1 MLFTSNKFDKLND
14 NRRENMAMSRLVQ
27 YLFNPLDSI
36 SVATTIIPISISLL
50 ITRP

>member
-1 MLFTSNKFDKLND
+1 MVMFRSI
-14 NRRENMAMSRLVQ
+14 Q

-50 ITRP
+50 TTRP

>member
-1 MLFTSNKFDKLND
+1 
-14 NRRENMAMSRLVQ
+14 MAMSRLVQ

-36 SVATTIIPISISLL
+36 SVATTPIPISISLL